1 MPCLRVVCRPTLTVC
16 VCRLHLY
23 VHALLA
29 CRATPSSGRP
39 FHSHLLHRCGPCK
52 LIAPIFAALSE
63 EISTSEAVFL
73 KVDVDENED
82 TARKF
87 EVMQMPVSTE
97 IDEAQD

>member
-1 MPCLRVVCRPTLTVC
+1 MVHSSLQSGEAVDLWTSVCSARP
-16 VCRLHLY
+16 
-23 VHALLA
+23 ALA

-39 FHSHLLHRCGPCK
+39 FHSHLLRRCGPCK

-97 IDEAQD
+97 MDEAQD